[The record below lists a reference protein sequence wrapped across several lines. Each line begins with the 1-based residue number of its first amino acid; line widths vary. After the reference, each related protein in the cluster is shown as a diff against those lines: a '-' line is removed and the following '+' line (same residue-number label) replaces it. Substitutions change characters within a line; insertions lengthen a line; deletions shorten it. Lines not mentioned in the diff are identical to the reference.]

1 MITVYIYMHAC
12 VLRRVAIATVIILL
26 VIVRVFDDFTIHMQ
40 YLLLTVSA
48 CIDGIDISDKKVIH

>member
-12 VLRRVAIATVIILL
+12 VLRRVATVIILL
-26 VIVRVFDDFTIHMQ
+26 VIVRVFDDFTIH
-40 YLLLTVSA
+40 YTHAILAINSK